1 MKKNKIIDCITFFDN
16 NFMFDIRYNILCNY
30 VDYFVVCESKF
41 DHAGNL
47 KKKNFIF
54 EKDYDPNK
62 IKYIFLD
69 QPFPKNTNRWQ
80 NQAIQRDFI
89 LSKLD
94 FVEPDDFIFFS
105 DPDEIIKP
113 EILNNFN
120 LSAKY
125 GIFLHDC
132 FNYKFNIFNSF
143 ETPWEGTRVA
153 KKKNLKSIDFMRQK
167 IKMKNLK
174 YSFLRIDKEKNIK
187 IFEKAGWHFNN
198 IMSPEKI
205 SLKLKTFAHQE
216 FSGDQFSSIRVIKEK
231 IEKKIDLFNRGHSY
245 EVVKIDDNFPEY
257 IVKNAKKFRQY
268 IV

>member
-1 MKKNKIIDCITFFDN
+1 
-16 NFMFDIRYNILCNY
+16 
-30 VDYFVVCESKF
+30 
-41 DHAGNL
+41 
-47 KKKNFIF
+47 
-54 EKDYDPNK
+54 
-62 IKYIFLD
+62 
-69 QPFPKNTNRWQ
+69 
-80 NQAIQRDFI
+80 
-89 LSKLD
+89 
-94 FVEPDDFIFFS
+94 
-105 DPDEIIKP
+105 
-113 EILNNFN
+113 
-120 LSAKY
+120 
-125 GIFLHDC
+125 
-132 FNYKFNIFNSF
+132 
-143 ETPWEGTRVA
+143 
-153 KKKNLKSIDFMRQK
+153 MRQK